1 MKIYLHYTLWNKGG
15 HVPWLCEGIRRSLP
29 KGSIVDF
36 VFDNCTDESEKI
48 FRDLIRAPRERYGT
62 LRDFDVRCFSSTKK
76 LRMPNTN
83 DAIDRFMQSDAA
95 LFLTPQDDMK
105 LQDPYIAQNLT
116 KLYQECANIG
126 IVGMRDGIVPGHYY
140 SSSHSPGGPFPT
152 PTTYLRSGE
161 YRKVD
166 QVNDGP
172 LCLSKFSVEKVGKF
186 DSELWAHYHEPDYG
200 WRAEALGLSN
210 YVMGCEL
217 VHEKWGCKTCGEIQQ
232 SEIWSQEYSS
242 HDYDLHKSRWPGK
255 L

>member
-1 MKIYLHYTLWNKGG
+1 MKIYCHYTYWNKGG
-15 HVPWLCEGIRRSLP
+15 MLRWITEGIKRSLP

-36 VFDNCTDESEKI
+36 VFDNCTDDSENI
-48 FRDLIRAPRERYGT
+48 FKTLIKAPRDQYGS
-62 LRDFDVRCFSSTKK
+62 LRDFDVRWFSSTKK

-83 DAIDRFMQSDAA
+83 DAIERFMKSDAA

-126 IVGMRDGIVPGHYY
+126 IVGGRDGIIPGRYF
-140 SSSHSPGGPFPT
+140 SSSHSPGAPFPT

-161 YRKVD
+161 YKLVD

-172 LCLSKFSVEKVGKF
+172 LVLSKFSIEKVGVF
-186 DSELWAHYHEPDYG
+186 NCDYWAHYHEPDYG
-200 WRAEALGLSN
+200 WRAQQVGLSN
-210 YVMGCEL
+210 YVMGMEI
-217 VHEKWGCKTCGEIQQ
+217 VHEKWGGIQQ

-242 HDYDLHKSRWPGK
+242 HDYDLHKSRWPDK

>member
-1 MKIYLHYTLWNKGG
+1 MKIYCSYVYWNKGG
-15 HVPWLCEGIRRSLP
+15 MLRWVCDGIKKSLP

-36 VFDNCTDESEKI
+36 VFDNCTDDSEKI
-48 FRDLIRAPRERYGT
+48 FQTLINAPADAYGS
-62 LRDFDVRCFSSTKK
+62 LRGFEVRWFSSTKK
-76 LRMPNTN
+76 LRMPNVN
-83 DAIDRFMQSDAA
+83 DAIERFMKSDAV

-126 IVGMRDGIVPGHYY
+126 IVGMRDGIIPGRYY
-140 SSSHSPGGPFPT
+140 SSSHSPGGPPPT

-161 YRKVD
+161 YKLVD

-172 LCLSKFSVEKVGKF
+172 LVLSKFSVEKVGLF
-186 DSELWAHYHEPDYG
+186 NCDYWAHYHEPDYG
-200 WRAEALGLSN
+200 WRAQELGLSN
-210 YVMGCEL
+210 YVMGCEI

-242 HDYDLHKSRWPGK
+242 HDYDLHKSRWANR